1 MNTTPGN
8 GSRVAVLQ
16 RWLDTAVNIHQAWIV
31 FLFTEIYIKETTVSH
46 KLCPPRAAQK
56 CHREV
61 SLSMPANWIGI
72 YAIILMFS
80 WVSIVIRQVFFSN
93 RIYHINHSQ
102 SLTPF
107 PQYLRK
113 KWILGKL
120 MQSKNVCTKDQSK
133 SSSSRCVLNAHDQG
147 PITDVITQ

>member
-1 MNTTPGN
+1 MP
-8 GSRVAVLQ
+8 Q
-16 RWLDTAVNIHQAWIV
+16 RSLPKYACQLNRNLRNHFNV
-31 FLFTEIYIKETTVSH
+31 FLSLNRH
-46 KLCPPRAAQK
+46 KT
-56 CHREV
+56 
-61 SLSMPANWIGI
+61 S
-72 YAIILMFS
+72 
-80 WVSIVIRQVFFSN
+80 FFSN

-147 PITDVITQ
+147 PITDVITK

>member
-1 MNTTPGN
+1 MP
-8 GSRVAVLQ
+8 Q
-16 RWLDTAVNIHQAWIV
+16 RSLPKYACQLNRNLRNHLTV
-31 FLFTEIYIKETTVSH
+31 FLSLNRHIKTS
-46 KLCPPRAAQK
+46 
-56 CHREV
+56 
-61 SLSMPANWIGI
+61 
-72 YAIILMFS
+72 
-80 WVSIVIRQVFFSN
+80 FFSN